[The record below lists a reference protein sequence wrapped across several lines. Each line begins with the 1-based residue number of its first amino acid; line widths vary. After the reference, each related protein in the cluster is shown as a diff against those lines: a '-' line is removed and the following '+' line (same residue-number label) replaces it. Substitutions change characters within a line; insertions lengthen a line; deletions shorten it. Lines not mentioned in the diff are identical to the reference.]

1 MTEQEFIKIWIEKI
15 ENDLLTKFPDDF
27 IKEYETKPFRL
38 PGKSFSIT
46 SELFGQYEVLDV
58 DDKMVIQTDDYSLV
72 KYLLYAN
79 RTKPASV
86 LVPVE
91 NKELQTAV
99 KEYEKLLDSIIKNLM
114 KEIKIVLPTSDQLKI
129 SNQIFNRINLTRY

>member
-1 MTEQEFIKIWIEKI
+1 LTEQEFIKIWIEKI

>member
-1 MTEQEFIKIWIEKI
+1 LTEQEFIKIWIEKI

-27 IKEYETKPFRL
+27 IKEYGTKPFRL

-86 LVPVE
+86 LAPVE